1 MYLLR
6 KAHESDDVIT
16 KNWLYGLPFISKHS
30 CFELKEWLFEL
41 FYFYAVKIYF
51 YEVFA
56 Q

>member
-16 KNWLYGLPFISKHS
+16 ENWLYGLPFISKHS

-41 FYFYAVKIYF
+41 FLFLPSKNLF
-51 YEVFA
+51 L
-56 Q
+56 